1 MFSGLFLAV
10 EQLGDPR
17 IRSVVI
23 RAVIF
28 SAVIF
33 IALVAGIS
41 WALSGTSLFG
51 IAWLDKGVAYLGGS
65 AAFVIGLF
73 IFPALTGLIISCML
87 EEIARAV
94 EARHFPDLPDA
105 REEPIMQMVS
115 NAARFSVKTIVL
127 NVLVF
132 ILVVPVLL
140 ITIVLIPLIPFVF
153 YALNG
158 YLLGQDY
165 FEFAALRRLEPAA
178 GRALRRQHKSRV
190 FICGTVIAVLMTV
203 PFLNWLM
210 PIVAA
215 AYMVH
220 VFEHARSRVET
231 V

>member
-33 IALVAGIS
+33 IALVAVIS

-51 IAWLDKGVAYLGGS
+51 IPWLDKGFAYLGGS

-105 REEPIMQMVS
+105 REEPIMEMVS
-115 NAARFSVKTIVL
+115 NAARFAVKAIVL
-127 NVLVF
+127 NALVF
-132 ILVVPVLL
+132 TLVAMKLP
-140 ITIVLIPLIPFVF
+140 
-153 YALNG
+153 G
-158 YLLGQDY
+158 
-165 FEFAALRRLEPAA
+165 
-178 GRALRRQHKSRV
+178 
-190 FICGTVIAVLMTV
+190 
-203 PFLNWLM
+203 
-210 PIVAA
+210 
-215 AYMVH
+215 
-220 VFEHARSRVET
+220 
-231 V
+231 

>member
-1 MFSGLFLAV
+1 MFSGLFLAI

-17 IRSVVI
+17 IRSVII
-23 RAVIF
+23 RSVLI

-33 IALVAGIS
+33 IALVVAIG

-51 IAWLDKGVAYLGGS
+51 IEWLDQGVAFLGGS

-73 IFPALTGLIISCML
+73 IFPALTGLIISFML

-94 EARHFPDLPDA
+94 EARHFPELSDA
-105 REEPIMQMVS
+105 REEPVMEMVA
-115 NAARFSVKTIVL
+115 NAARFAGITIVL
-127 NVLVF
+127 NLLVF

-158 YLLGQDY
+158 YLLGREY
-165 FEFAALRRLEPAA
+165 FEFAAVRRLEPAA
-178 GRALRRQHKSRV
+178 GRALRWRHKTRI
-190 FICGTVIAVLMTV
+190 FMCGIVIAVLMTI
-203 PFLNWLM
+203 PFVNWLM
-210 PIVAA
+210 PVVAA

-220 VFEHARSRVET
+220 VFEHARRRAEAI
-231 V
+231 

>member
-33 IALVAGIS
+33 IALVAVIS

-51 IAWLDKGVAYLGGS
+51 IPWLDKGFAYLGGS

-105 REEPIMQMVS
+105 REEPIMEMVS
-115 NAARFSVKTIVL
+115 NAARFAVKTIVL
-127 NVLVF
+127 NALVF

-190 FICGTVIAVLMTV
+190 FVCGTVIAVLMTV
-203 PFLNWLM
+203 PFVNWLM
-210 PIVAA
+210 PVVAA

-220 VFEHARSRVET
+220 VFEHARSRAET